1 MEDEMMWNNRIIK
14 HERPAAPN
22 HKDDAVWYS
31 VHEVFYNENGGVTGY
46 TEDPISIV
54 GETVDE
60 VKSQLK
66 MIMKDIEKHEV
77 IDAST
82 VELEDWDE
90 AIEIIED
97 EVKMDKAKL
106 EIRKLHDEG

>member
-1 MEDEMMWNNRIIK
+1 MFEKKELMWNNRIVK
-14 HERPAAPN
+14 HE
-22 HKDDAVWYS
+22 KDDAVWYS
-31 VHEVFYNENGGVTGY
+31 VHEVFYNDNGGINGY

-54 GETVDE
+54 GETVED

-82 VELEDWDE
+82 VKFEDWAEAFDE
-90 AIEIIED
+90 DWAVGD
-97 EVKMDKAKL
+97 AVAFLDDL
-106 EIRKLHDEG
+106 ENEKE

>member
-1 MEDEMMWNNRIIK
+1 MWNNRIVK
-14 HERPAAPN
+14 HK
-22 HKDDAVWYS
+22 KDDAVWYS
-31 VHEVFYNENGGVTGY
+31 VHEVFYNDNGGIKFY
-46 TEDPISIV
+46 TENPITIF
-54 GETVDE
+54 GETVEE
-60 VKSQLK
+60 VKSQLE

-82 VELEDWDE
+82 VKFEDWDE

-97 EVKMDKAKL
+97 EVKMDKTKL

>member
-1 MEDEMMWNNRIIK
+1 MMWNNRIVK
-14 HERPAAPN
+14 HK
-22 HKDDAVWYS
+22 KDVGVQSYSWYS
-31 VHEVFYNENGGVTGY
+31 VHEVFYNENGGINGY

-54 GETVDE
+54 GETVED

-82 VELEDWDE
+82 VKFEDWAEAFDE
-90 AIEIIED
+90 DCTDNENWVAFLD
-97 EVKMDKAKL
+97 DL
-106 EIRKLHDEG
+106 ENEKE